1 MRNGI
6 IKGIKDFLLR
16 LNVNIF
22 VWAIVIFTNDIMI
35 DYFTD
40 ILHYV
45 PRRDIAMGIA
55 IKLLGIILS
64 VVLFICSVPK
74 FPRIK
79 IISIALYAIMAYR
92 SLSYHPY
99 RMVYW
104 AVLASVFL
112 IAVQLHLEYIMQLNK
127 KRLFYLTTYT
137 LSFFLYPLG
146 IFMWYLRLKEEN
158 TRFIYWLKLLFISM
172 VITTAI
178 IAAAYAGL
186 CLIEQQMSKH
196 HSVKP

>member
-74 FPRIK
+74 FSKIK

-92 SLSYHPY
+92 GLSYHPY

-146 IFMWYLRLKEEN
+146 IFMWSLRLIEEN
-158 TRFIYWLKLLFISM
+158 SWLTDSAKRLFIFM
-172 VITTAI
+172 AITTAI
-178 IAAAYAGL
+178 IAAAYAIL
-186 CLIEQQMSKH
+186 CLIQYRMSQ
-196 HSVKP
+196 SRSAKP